1 MTKAASSTMLVPSLD
16 IADIARVEGD
26 FLVLELQPG
35 SAAHRRLDRYRVRL
49 DSLGSTVQSLV

>member
-1 MTKAASSTMLVPSLD
+1 MTKAESSTLVVPSQEV
-16 IADIARVEGD
+16 ADIARVEGD

-35 SAAHRRLDRYRVRL
+35 TAAHRRLDRYRVRL